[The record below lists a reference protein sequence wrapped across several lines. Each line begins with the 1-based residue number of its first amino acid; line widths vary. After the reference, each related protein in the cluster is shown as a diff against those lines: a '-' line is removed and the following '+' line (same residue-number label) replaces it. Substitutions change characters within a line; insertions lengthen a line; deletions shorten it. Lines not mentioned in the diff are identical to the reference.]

1 MKQTEE
7 RRKRKKEKP
16 GKIEEPRK
24 PQGKIKER
32 KKKRRKKGTPEVN
45 KQLPFL

>member
-1 MKQTEE
+1 MKEMEE

-16 GKIEEPRK
+16 GKIEELRK

-32 KKKRRKKGTPEVN
+32 KKKRKKGTPEVN